1 MLKLIT
7 MDLSMLRTELSE
19 DTASQ
24 PESGLDRALRYVK
37 GGAGIALGAVAIIE
51 GLRSLKP
58 AAEGFRSRGGE
69 TPDRLSATQALL
81 FSASDVVRGLI
92 DTRKHVRTLKG

>member
-1 MLKLIT
+1 
-7 MDLSMLRTELSE
+7 MLRTELDE

-58 AAEGFRSRGGE
+58 AADSFRSRDGE
-69 TPDRLSATQALL
+69 TPDRLRATQVLL
-81 FSASDVVRGLI
+81 FSASDVVRGFI